1 MKLLAFCHLAHCS
14 FLERYKKWL
23 LQPEYQVDYY
33 KAVWAQP
40 ILAVVVV
47 RSPEAQD
54 IFSPKERPS
63 GNTAALSLEWG
74 LRRRLEEWNLVLD
87 RWSLSV
93 GWGTVSLAIT
103 CLRASVVCVC
113 VCVCVCSI
121 LALEESERDPKSL
134 RCPDKPVLLRL
145 WQNGRELS
153 LNAHRHNT
161 DRLTICNEI
170 RSKYFCVRRYGI
182 GAQPYVL
189 GVLMESARNW
199 YTVVRRMTTFRS
211 TTDPIYD
218 GGKNFWKL

>member
-1 MKLLAFCHLAHCS
+1 MDNEIASILSLGTLQLSRKVQEVTATAGVS
-14 FLERYKKWL
+14 SRL
-23 LQPEYQVDYY
+23 LQGCLSSAHTGGGGGEKPGGTGHIFAKRTALRKHRCAEPGMRAAT
-33 KAVWAQP
+33 KTRGMEFGT
-40 ILAVVVV
+40 
-47 RSPEAQD
+47 RSVK
-54 IFSPKERPS
+54 FVGRV
-63 GNTAALSLEWG
+63 GNCKPRHYLSE
-74 LRRRLEEWNLVLD
+74 
-87 RWSLSV
+87 SV
-93 GWGTVSLAIT
+93 S
-103 CLRASVVCVC
+103 RVC

-189 GVLMESARNW
+189 GVLMESARN
-199 YTVVRRMTTFRS
+199 
-211 TTDPIYD
+211 
-218 GGKNFWKL
+218 